1 MAAPDNFVLKAYI
14 TESDAKADTNA
25 LQVESGTAFLLNDE
39 QAANYNF
46 FAHTKYFFR
55 IESNEPVI
63 EFYIDWDDGIDN
75 DPEGNANYTLIKFD
89 NPQFVGITSHIFTRD
104 KFHFPKI
111 RVKSVDGYLSKF
123 YQPLG
128 DNDFKGIDVLQGE
141 ATLAEDR
148 NSTYRI
154 ESDSTGTSHERIPV
168 FAPTPKPPIGILKAD
183 KNRVFAG
190 LNTAPILDVD
200 GGNAYTSQTIKLRAS
215 QALEAARSAVKV
227 RVTYYT
233 EGERDGSQDLSSTPT
248 TGDRGDIR
256 YSDLTL
262 GGTSTIANVLHV
274 LRVELL
280 DQREA
285 SAVDT
290 ATLLG
295 AGEKLWITNNA
306 AVAEAYPV
314 IAEVSLGN
322 PVVEFDDPRTTVT
335 LDATESIVRNPDQS
349 ISKYYINDGDS
360 VHQTALAGSAA
371 VTDVVSTTN
380 VSNELS
386 SGIRNVFEVADGV
399 KRTSYTFPLYG
410 MVDDDNRWL
419 PRQILARTQ
428 VEVGNSAIYHASDA
442 NTDAKATYNKSFI
455 HHWVDEGQSDDYS
468 HSRDGIAG
476 YSWPSDMISS
486 NFFVFRG
493 LNDPDDWTNIG
504 VDSSQ
509 LALPTAKS
517 ANPAGR
523 ILFTNHGISSD
534 RRIGA
539 TTTDD
544 IDDADSINNGVMA
557 SRHKF
562 NRLYWDCGEP
572 FENAAADATTFIR
585 KPDVGDRDT
594 NTTLDTLH
602 KNNGTQH
609 TGTPK
614 IRVGLLYTASLT
626 SGSTNRSITFTDLDV
641 SSGTAT
647 VTAASHGLSVGD
659 EVFIQGSNTQSYDES
674 VVVRTVADA
683 NTFTY
688 STGLG
693 NFSNITGTIK
703 GCAQWKPLK
712 FVNKTLADIKN
723 LDTTDVG
730 SFTTWYTPGTWEWEE
745 PDDWVSVDPAQIPD
759 RFWPHGEFE
768 EEHDTLAGRVTSFT
782 ADGGETTQVFDET
795 VRWDEQYNKYGLLMT
810 IDTDA
815 GTGGSS
821 WAGYD
826 DLSINSVHIC
836 SGPENQIIDLI
847 DPMHVSLNPRAIT
860 QSVSYNHKG
869 KYQIVED
876 RIGRAEI
883 RKIGSTGGTLTFGGV
898 DIRDTDGTYT
908 RDKFNQY
915 QRAATPVYL
924 DVDHKSG
931 ITSRFFGVVTDMSE
945 DHPVGMQFA
954 KYGLTMQV
962 SHMIQYNNTGSTID
976 GVEAGRMFTKNYV
989 SLGGDM
995 IDEPRYI

>member
-1 MAAPDNFVLKAYI
+1 MAAPDNFVLKAYL
-14 TESDAKADTNA
+14 TEADAKTDTNA
-25 LQVESGTAFLLNDE
+25 LQVESGNPFLLNDE

-46 FAHTKYFFR
+46 FTHTKYFFR
-55 IESNEPVI
+55 IEANEPVL
-63 EFYIDWDDGIDN
+63 EFYIDWDDGEDN
-75 DPEGNANYTLIKFD
+75 DPKGNANYTLIKFD

-104 KFHFPKI
+104 KFHHPKI

-123 YQPLG
+123 YTSAAVA
-128 DNDFKGIDVLQGE
+128 DNIGGIDVLQGE
-141 ATLAEDR
+141 AILLEGR
-148 NSTYRI
+148 NNTYRI
-154 ESDSTGTSHERIPV
+154 EADQSSSERIPV

-190 LNTAPILDVD
+190 LNTAPLLDVD
-200 GGNAYTSQTIKLRAS
+200 GGNAYTSQTIKLRATG
-215 QALEAARSAVKV
+215 AIEAARPEVKV

-233 EGERDGSQDLSSTPT
+233 EGEEDGTQDLSSTPT

-262 GGTSTIANVLHV
+262 AGTSTISNVLHV

-285 SAVDT
+285 PAIDT
-290 ATLLG
+290 ANLLG
-295 AGEKLWITNNA
+295 AGEKLWITNNSN
-306 AVAEAYPV
+306 VAETFPV

-322 PVVEFDDPRTTVT
+322 PIVEFDDPRTTVT

-360 VHQTALAGSAA
+360 VHLSALAGSAA
-371 VTDVVSTTN
+371 VTDVISSTN
-380 VSNELS
+380 VSNELA
-386 SGIRNVFEVADGV
+386 SGLRNVFEVSDGV
-399 KRTSYTFPLYG
+399 KRTSYTFPLYA

-419 PRQILARTQ
+419 TRQILARTQ
-428 VEVGNSAIYHASDA
+428 VEVGNSAIFHASSA
-442 NTDAKATYNKSFI
+442 NFDAKATYNRSFI
-455 HHWVDEGQSDDYS
+455 HHWVDEGQTTDYS
-468 HSRDGIAG
+468 HSREGQAG

-486 NFFVFRG
+486 NFFIFRG

-509 LALPTAKS
+509 LEIPTAKA

-534 RRIGA
+534 RRIGSTA
-539 TTTDD
+539 TDN

-572 FENAAADATTFIR
+572 FENAVSDSSYYMR

-602 KNNGTQH
+602 KNHGTKH

-614 IRVGLLYTASLT
+614 IRVGLLYTAPLT
-626 SGSTNRSITFTDLDV
+626 AGSINRSITFTDITV
-641 SSGTAT
+641 STGIAT

-659 EVFIQGSNTQSYDES
+659 EVFIQGSNTQTYDES
-674 VVVRTVADA
+674 VVVRTVPDV

-688 STGLG
+688 NTSRG
-693 NFSNITGTIK
+693 NFSGITGTIK

-723 LDTTDVG
+723 LDDTDVG
-730 SFTTWYTPGTWEWEE
+730 SFTNWYTPGTWEWEE
-745 PDDWVSVDPAQIPD
+745 PDDWISIDPAQIPD
-759 RFWPHGEFE
+759 RFWPHGKFE
-768 EEHDTLAGRVTSFT
+768 EEHDNTAGRVTSFT
-782 ADGGETTQVFDET
+782 ADGGETTQVLDET
-795 VRWDEQYNKYGLLMT
+795 VRWDEEYNKYGLLMT

-815 GTGGSS
+815 GEGGSS

-898 DIRDTDGTYT
+898 DIRDSDGTYT

-931 ITSRFFGVVTDMSE
+931 VTSRFFGVITDMSE
-945 DHPVGMQFA
+945 DHPVGLQFA
-954 KYGLTMQV
+954 KFGITMQV

>member
-1 MAAPDNFVLKAYI
+1 MAAPDNFVLKAYL
-14 TESDAKADTNA
+14 TEANAKTDTNA
-25 LQVESGTAFLLNDE
+25 LQVESGFPFLLNDE
-39 QAANYNF
+39 QDANYNF
-46 FAHTKYFFR
+46 FTHTKYFFR
-55 IESNEPVI
+55 IESNEPVL
-63 EFYIDWDDGIDN
+63 EFYIDWDDGEDN
-75 DPEGNANYTLIKFD
+75 DPKGNANYTLIKFD

-104 KFHFPKI
+104 KYHRPKI

-123 YQPLG
+123 YTSADVADALG
-128 DNDFKGIDVLQGE
+128 GIDVLQGE
-141 ATLAEDR
+141 AILQVGR
-148 NSTYRI
+148 NNTYRI
-154 ESDSTGTSHERIPV
+154 EADQSSSERIPV
-168 FAPTPKPPIGILKAD
+168 FAPTPKPPVGILKSD

-190 LNTAPILDVD
+190 LNTAPLLDTD
-200 GGNAYTSQTIKLRAS
+200 GGNAYSSQTIQLRATG
-215 QALEAARSAVKV
+215 AIEAARPEVKV

-233 EGERDGSQDLSSTPT
+233 EGEEDASQDLSSTPT

-262 GGTSTIANVLHV
+262 AGTNTIANVLHV

-280 DQREA
+280 EQREA
-285 SAVDT
+285 PALDT
-290 ATLLG
+290 ATMLG
-295 AGEKLWITNNA
+295 GGEKLWITNQAN
-306 AVAEAYPV
+306 VAEAFPV

-322 PVVEFDDPRTTVT
+322 PIVEFDDPRTTVT

-360 VHQTALAGSAA
+360 VHLSALAGSAA
-371 VTDVVSTTN
+371 VTDAVSSTN
-380 VSNELS
+380 VSNELA
-386 SGIRNVFEVADGV
+386 SGLRNVFEVSNGV
-399 KRTSYTFPLYG
+399 KRTSYTFPLYS

-419 PRQILARTQ
+419 TRQILARTQ
-428 VEVGNSAIYHASDA
+428 VEVSNSAVYGTSA
-442 NTDAKATYNKSFI
+442 NQDAKATYNKSFI
-455 HHWVDEGQSDDYS
+455 HHWVDEGQTTDYS
-468 HSRDGIAG
+468 HSREGVAG

-486 NFFVFRG
+486 SFFIFRG

-509 LALPTAKS
+509 LAIPTAK
-517 ANPAGR
+517 AGNEAGR

-534 RRIGA
+534 RRIGSTA
-539 TTTDD
+539 TDN

-572 FENAAADATTFIR
+572 FENAAADVSFYMR

-594 NTTLDTLH
+594 NTILDTLH
-602 KNNGTQH
+602 KNHGTKIH
-609 TGTPK
+609 GTPK
-614 IRVGLLYTASLT
+614 IRVGLLYTAPLT
-626 SGSTNRSITFTDLDV
+626 AGSINRSITFTDLDI

-647 VTAASHGLSVGD
+647 VTAASHGLSIGD
-659 EVFIQGSNTQSYDES
+659 EVFIQGSNTDMADEA
-674 VVVRTVADA
+674 VVVRTVADV

-688 STGLG
+688 ITDRS

-712 FVNKTLADIKN
+712 FVNKALADIKN
-723 LDTTDVG
+723 LDTSDVG

-745 PDDWVSVDPAQIPD
+745 PDDWISIDPAQIPD
-759 RFWPHGEFE
+759 RFWPHGNFE
-768 EEHDTLAGRVTSFT
+768 EEHDASAARVTSFT

-795 VRWDEQYNKYGLLMT
+795 VRWDETYNKYGLLMT

-815 GTGGSS
+815 GTGSSS

-836 SGPENQIIDLI
+836 SGPENQIIDLV

-883 RKIGSTGGTLTFGGV
+883 RKIGATGGTLTFGGV
-898 DIRDTDGTYT
+898 DIRDSDGTYT

-931 ITSRFFGVVTDMSE
+931 VTSRFFGVITDMSE
-945 DHPVGMQFA
+945 DHPVGLQFA
-954 KYGLTMQV
+954 KFGITMQV
-962 SHMIQYNNTGSTID
+962 SHMIQYNNTASTID